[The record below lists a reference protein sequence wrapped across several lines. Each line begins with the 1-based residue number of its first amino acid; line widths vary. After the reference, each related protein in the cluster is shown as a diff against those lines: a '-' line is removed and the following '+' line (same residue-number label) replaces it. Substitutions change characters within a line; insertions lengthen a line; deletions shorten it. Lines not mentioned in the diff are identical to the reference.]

1 MKKILAALL
10 AALMMLVI
18 FTYTAL
24 ATDNGA
30 DDAVEAA
37 DAAAAEA
44 AEVTEVAEAAEAAEP
59 AEAIKAAEDM
69 TDTTVVAPPVADP
82 EPEPKPGEP
91 LTWAYLATIA
101 GATAA
106 TLFIVQYLKVPLDKV
121 WKIPTRA
128 FVYLVALVLL
138 MGGTYFTS
146 GLTVDTALLTAV
158 NAVIVA
164 IAAYGAYEVTFKK
177 LDINKV

>member
-30 DDAVEAA
+30 DAAADAA
-37 DAAAAEA
+37 DAAARA
-44 AEVTEVAEAAEAAEP
+44 AEE
-59 AEAIKAAEDM
+59 
-69 TDTTVVAPPVADP
+69 VVAPGEATADAAVLPPVAADP

-91 LTWAYLATIA
+91 MTWEYLATIA

-106 TLFIVQYLKVPLDKV
+106 TLFIVQYLKVPLDRV

-164 IAAYGAYEVTFKK
+164 IAAFGAYELTFKK
-177 LDINKV
+177 LEANRA

>member
-1 MKKILAALL
+1 MKKLCAWLLAALL
-10 AALMMLVI
+10 LLAILT
-18 FTYTAL
+18 FTAL

-30 DDAVEAA
+30 DAAADAA
-37 DAAAAEA
+37 DAAARA
-44 AEVTEVAEAAEAAEP
+44 AEE
-59 AEAIKAAEDM
+59 
-69 TDTTVVAPPVADP
+69 VVAPGEATADAAVLPPVAADP

-91 LTWAYLATIA
+91 MTWEYLATIA

-106 TLFIVQYLKVPLDKV
+106 TLFIVQYLKVPLDRV

-164 IAAYGAYEVTFKK
+164 IAAFGAYELTFKK
-177 LDINKV
+177 LEANRA